1 MTRLAT
7 QPDQTEPEQKISPA
21 LESFAHSLRTLATSR
36 GVAPDPR
43 GSIAPRV
50 GPSIV
55 VDRVTRSARGET
67 ILEPVSFAARSGE
80 IVAIAGSSGAGKTTL
95 LNIMAG
101 LVTPSGGDVYVNG
114 TPVDPAGLSA
124 RVGYVPQDDIVH
136 ADLSLRRTLSYAA
149 ELRMAGLG
157 PDARRSLVDRT
168 LTRLGLLGCAETP
181 VGSLSGGQRKRA
193 SIGVELLAEP
203 DVFVLDEPT
212 SGLDPVSA
220 DEVMRQLR
228 RLASDGATIIITTH
242 APADIGHC
250 DRVVFLATGG
260 RQAFTGSITEALAWF
275 GVDDIEAIYAC
286 LETAPRHETAP
297 IALGPAPAP
306 NAAPAPSTSVGWV
319 RQWWATTRR
328 TAEMLVRNRLTMA
341 ILIGSPVM
349 VIAMMAA
356 LFQPGAFDR
365 SSPDPSSAVQ
375 VVFWAVFNACFFG
388 LTYGLLQIVTERPIV
403 DREQAAGLRPGAYVA
418 AKTTVLLPFLAFVD
432 GAMLW
437 VLTSA
442 GQLPP
447 LGLGEGIALW
457 GTLVLVSAAAL
468 GVGLL
473 ASAGVRNAAQATLA
487 LPMLCFPQVLFA
499 GAIVPVADM
508 TPVGRALSTVLAG
521 RWGFDSFSRT
531 LGMSDRLGA
540 EAWSNGLRET
550 FSGSPTMGAFALA
563 VMTVATA
570 AVTARVLRPRGI
582 PARS

>member
-1 MTRLAT
+1 MTKLAS
-7 QPDQTEPEQKISPA
+7 QPGPTGPEQPLSPA
-21 LESFAHSLRTLATSR
+21 LEAFAYSLRTLATSDD
-36 GVAPDPR
+36 VAPKQRHPITPSV
-43 GSIAPRV
+43 GTSIA
-50 GPSIV
+50 
-55 VDRVTRSARGET
+55 VDRVRRSTRGKT
-67 ILEPVSFAARSGE
+67 ILEPVSFGAQPGE

-101 LVTPSGGDVYVNG
+101 LVTPSAGDVYVND
-114 TPVDPAGLSA
+114 TPVGPAGLSA

-149 ELRMAGLG
+149 ELRLSGLD

-168 LTRLGLLGCAETP
+168 LTRLGLLGCAETR
-181 VGSLSGGQRKRA
+181 VGSLSGGQRKRV

-228 RLASDGATIIITTH
+228 RLAADGATIIITTH
-242 APADIGHC
+242 APADIGRC
-250 DRVVFLATGG
+250 DRVVFLAGGG
-260 RQAFTGSITEALAWF
+260 RQMFTGSITDALAWF
-275 GVDDIEAIYAC
+275 GVDDVEGIYAC
-286 LETAPRHETAP
+286 LETAPRQQTAP
-297 IALGPAPAP
+297 IAPHPTPSA
-306 NAAPAPSTSVGWV
+306 NAEPAPSKPVGWA

-341 ILIGSPVM
+341 ILVGSPVM

-356 LFQPGAFDR
+356 LFQPGVFDN
-365 SSPDPSSAVQ
+365 PAADPSSAVQ
-375 VVFWAVFNACFFG
+375 VVFWVVFNACFFG
-388 LTYGLLQIVTERPIV
+388 LTYGLLQIITERPIV

-418 AKTTVLLPFLAFVD
+418 AKTTVLLPFLALVD

-437 VLTSA
+437 VLSSA
-442 GQLPP
+442 GQLPA

-457 GTLVLVSAAAL
+457 ATLVLVSAAAL

-499 GAIVPVADM
+499 GAIVPVTDM

-531 LGMSDRLGA
+531 LGMGDRLGIA
-540 EAWSNGLRET
+540 TWSNGLHDT
-550 FSGSPTMGAFALA
+550 FSGSPTTGAFVLA
-563 VMTVATA
+563 VMAVATA
-570 AVTARVLRPRGI
+570 GVTAHVLRP
-582 PARS
+582 